1 VTIWKFDVARAP
13 GLRAIRAY
21 PTQAACADARAAA
34 DRALELDST
43 LVQTHRAKG
52 VVLQYCDKNLL
63 AAEGEFRQALE
74 LQPRSSDALRS
85 YAWLAL
91 ASGRLNQALQLA
103 QRAVSLDPL
112 NQWNFAALG
121 DVART
126 AGRFAEAEAAYRKA
140 VELGPTTAGLH
151 ALLANILVSTHKA
164 AEAVTEAE
172 REPDAEWRE
181 SALLFALD
189 AAGRK
194 SDADRAIAAYE
205 LKYADDDP
213 GGIAA
218 FYACRHDTE
227 RTIQWLSRF
236 LATHQ
241 GEYHDLLDREA
252 CFQNVESDSSY
263 KAWRQK
269 LKLP

>member
-1 VTIWKFDVARAP
+1 
-13 GLRAIRAY
+13 
-21 PTQAACADARAAA
+21 
-34 DRALELDST
+34 
-43 LVQTHRAKG
+43 
-52 VVLQYCDKNLL
+52 
-63 AAEGEFRQALE
+63 
-74 LQPRSSDALRS
+74 
-85 YAWLAL
+85 
-91 ASGRLNQALQLA
+91 
-103 QRAVSLDPL
+103 
-112 NQWNFAALG
+112 
-121 DVART
+121 
-126 AGRFAEAEAAYRKA
+126 

-227 RTIQWLSRF
+227 RTIHWLSRF

-241 GEYHDLLDREA
+241 GEYHDLLNREA